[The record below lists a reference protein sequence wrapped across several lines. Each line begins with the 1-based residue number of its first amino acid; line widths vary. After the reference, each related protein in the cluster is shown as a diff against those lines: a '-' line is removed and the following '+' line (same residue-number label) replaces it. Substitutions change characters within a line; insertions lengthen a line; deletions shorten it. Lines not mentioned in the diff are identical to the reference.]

1 MANKSDEL
9 RDALVETLLA
19 AIKEQGTETPAAVLA
34 VARGY
39 LRDCPPEET
48 IPTAG
53 SGSGVL
59 KEFLEQL
66 PFDEDSP
73 N

>member
-1 MANKSDEL
+1 MANSSDTL
-9 RDALVETLLA
+9 RDALVQTLLEI
-19 AIKEQGTETPAAVLA
+19 IKEQGTETPAAVLS

-39 LRDCPPEET
+39 LKDCPPEEN

-59 KEFLEQL
+59 KEFLHQL
-66 PFDEDSP
+66 PFHEDNP

>member
-9 RDALVETLLA
+9 RDALVETLLSV
-19 AIKEQGTETPAAVLA
+19 IKEQGTETPAAILA

-39 LRDCPPEET
+39 LRDVPPEEA

-66 PFDEDSP
+66 PFNEESP

>member
-1 MANKSDEL
+1 MANKSDDL

-19 AIKEQGTETPAAVLA
+19 VIHEQGTETPAAILA

-39 LRDCPPEET
+39 LRDCPPEEA

-59 KEFLEQL
+59 REFLEHL
-66 PFDEDSP
+66 PFDEENP